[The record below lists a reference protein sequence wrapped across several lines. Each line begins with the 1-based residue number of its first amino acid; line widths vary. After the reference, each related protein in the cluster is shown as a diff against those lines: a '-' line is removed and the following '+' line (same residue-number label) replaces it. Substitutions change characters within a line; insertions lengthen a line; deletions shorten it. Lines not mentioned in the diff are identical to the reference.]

1 MVLNFGRGKSPK
13 YVEKSDIKVLNQAC
27 IYWDEIRYENVKF
40 QNPDKFNDRNMLK
53 EDSVLVNATGTG
65 TLGRSVVFPGVQGE
79 IYMADSHVMVIDVND
94 LIILPRYL
102 QVFLSLPETQTVL
115 YRDCVN
121 GSTNQ
126 IELSKESFGKMLVP
140 VVDISKQRDFIGFV
154 NQSDKSKLSSI
165 G

>member
-40 QNPDKFNDRNMLK
+40 QNPDKFSDRNTLK

-65 TLGRSVVFPGVQGE
+65 TLGRSIVFPGVPGE

-94 LIILPRYL
+94 QIILPRYL
-102 QVFLSLPETQTVL
+102 QVYLSLPETQTVL

-140 VVDISKQRDFIGFV
+140 VVDISKQRAFIDFV
-154 NQSDKSKLSSI
+154 YRSDKSK
-165 G
+165 